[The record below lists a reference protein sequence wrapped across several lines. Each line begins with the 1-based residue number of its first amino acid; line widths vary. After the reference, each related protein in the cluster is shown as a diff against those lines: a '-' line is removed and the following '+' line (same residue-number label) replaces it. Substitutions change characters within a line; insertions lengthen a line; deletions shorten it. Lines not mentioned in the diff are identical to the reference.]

1 MQTRFAICSFPLRQN
16 MKFYNASRWGT
27 AIAAVLMGFSL
38 VGCGGGGGGGD
49 SSQGPGSPAQ
59 APAPDSV
66 GGNSITMHSATAETR
81 VLNLLPDGNTWT
93 ELRDG
98 NTVSGTYRY
107 QKIADQSTGE
117 VVLSDGTAETALV
130 LTFHTENSG
139 SFTYRDQGLN
149 GTFELQPI
157 GGSPDPGD
165 PPPNDG
171 IAPSSLKGKTMFGTR
186 TFTSTGPVGQTHVY
200 TFSGNNFHDSD
211 PPEESDGSYTY
222 TAKGDQANL
231 TLNYTSPSGFDGDK
245 HEVQMTFHTDTA
257 GAFDSV
263 YTRRDGTVITIR
275 GNFTLE

>member
-1 MQTRFAICSFPLRQN
+1 

-38 VGCGGGGGGGD
+38 TGCGGGGGGGD
-49 SSQGPGSPAQ
+49 SSQPPTGAIQ

-66 GGNSITMHSATAETR
+66 GGNTITMHSESAETR
-81 VLNLLPDGNTWT
+81 VLTFQPDNTTWT

-107 QKIADQSTGE
+107 QKITDQSTGE
-117 VVLSDGTAETALV
+117 VILSDGSSETDLV
-130 LTFHTENSG
+130 LTFHTDNGG
-139 SFTYRDQGLN
+139 SFVYRDQGVN

-157 GGSPDPGD
+157 NSNPDPD
-165 PPPNDG
+165 PNPQPNDG
-171 IAPSSLKGKTMFGTR
+171 MAPTSLNGKTMFGTR

-200 TFSGNNFHDSD
+200 TFSGNSFHDSD

-222 TAKGDQANL
+222 SASGDQANL
-231 TLNYTSPSGFDGDK
+231 TLNYDRPKGFDGDK
-245 HEVQMTFHTDTA
+245 HELQMTFHTDTA

-263 YTRRDGTVITIR
+263 YTRRDGTVIIIR